1 MGTTK
6 PQVIIKC
13 VVAPPN
19 NPNYFVCE
27 ARTAG
32 GEKLQTY
39 TRKLPPTIA
48 TGGPNSS
55 AQSLVR
61 YYTFITDATLKIWS
75 QANRQYPGRVHL
87 DFCPYRSTPHKL

>member
-39 TRKLPPTIA
+39 TRKLPPTPV
-48 TGGPNSS
+48 PN
-55 AQSLVR
+55 
-61 YYTFITDATLKIWS
+61 
-75 QANRQYPGRVHL
+75 P
-87 DFCPYRSTPHKL
+87 